1 MLLAIGVRVIDF
13 GVVLEFLYLSG
24 LCFVVIFG
32 DTVKIGIP
40 VSVDGVVY
48 VVAYVLIL
56 SFLLTVACC

>member
-1 MLLAIGVRVIDF
+1 MSLFSVFVMSMLY
-13 GVVLEFLYLSG
+13 FLYLSG

-56 SFLLTVACC
+56 SFY